1 MHNIVDF
8 FRQGGFV
15 MWPLIICLVITI
27 GIILERCVTF
37 RKMVASDPESLIEE
51 VRDKWT
57 QSKQDASAVLA
68 HLEAVDSPF
77 GRVFARGLKNA
88 DKSPD
93 MIDLAMSQ
101 EAGAEIP
108 VLESYLTG
116 LKTIVGI
123 APLMGL
129 LGTIAGMIYSFKEVA
144 AHGLASPTAVM
155 KGVSESLISTATG
168 IAIAILALIFYNYF
182 ASLVKKFVEDLEYY
196 GAELT
201 NTITGR
207 IA

>member
-15 MWPLIICLVITI
+15 MWPLIVCLIVTI
-27 GIILERCVTF
+27 GIILERLYTF
-37 RKMVASDPESLIEE
+37 RKMASFDPESLLDEIRE
-51 VRDKWT
+51 
-57 QSKQDASAVLA
+57 QFSKTKDIGAAVAL
-68 HLEAVDSPF
+68 VKDVNTPF
-77 GRVFARGLKNA
+77 GRVFTRGLKNA
-88 DKSPD
+88 DRPGD

-101 EAGAEIP
+101 EASNEIP
-108 VLESYLTG
+108 LMESYLPG

-129 LGTIAGMIYSFKEVA
+129 LGTIAGMILSFKEVA
-144 AHGLASPTAVM
+144 AHGLSSPTQVM
-155 KGVSESLISTATG
+155 QGVAEALISTATG
-168 IAIAILALIFYNYF
+168 IGIAILALIFYNYF

-207 IA
+207 VV